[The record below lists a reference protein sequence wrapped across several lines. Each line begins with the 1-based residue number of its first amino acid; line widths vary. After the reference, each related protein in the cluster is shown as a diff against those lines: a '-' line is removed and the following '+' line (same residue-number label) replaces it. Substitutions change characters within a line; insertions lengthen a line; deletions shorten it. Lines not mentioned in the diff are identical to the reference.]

1 MLVSEEMKSDQSHP
15 EGGLRKNPSSANQG
29 RGQKVWSVIK
39 SDTPDHSMEED
50 KY

>member
-1 MLVSEEMKSDQSHP
+1 MLVSEEMKSDQSHL
-15 EGGLRKNPSSANQG
+15 GGGSRKNPSSANQG

-39 SDTPDHSMEED
+39 SDIPDQPMEDD

>member
-1 MLVSEEMKSDQSHP
+1 MLVSEEVKSDQSHLW
-15 EGGLRKNPSSANQG
+15 GGPRKNPSSAKQG
-29 RGQKVWSVIK
+29 RGQKVWPVIK